1 MQLERM
7 DDFFNT
13 RAEIYDSHMLDDLQ
27 LEAFYVAIADCF
39 PKENREP
46 ALLDLGVGTGLE
58 LARLFEQ
65 FPGLKVTGID
75 LSQGMLDI
83 LKEKYRD
90 KKINAVCGS
99 YFDIDFGKE
108 SYDFALSTYSL
119 HHFSE
124 ERKKVLYRKVFDALR
139 RGGIYIEGDYTCKT
153 LAEQERYIREGEK
166 LENNIADGFYH
177 YDIPFTAEMQVKL
190 LKEAGFSDIEI
201 VREWENTTI
210 IRAGKK

>member
-1 MQLERM
+1 MQKRRIFMQLERM

-124 ERKKVLYRKVFDALR
+124 EGKEGVIQEGCSTRFEEAVLYSRAIIPVKRLR
-139 RGGIYIEGDYTCKT
+139 NRCGT
-153 LAEQERYIREGEK
+153 
-166 LENNIADGFYH
+166 
-177 YDIPFTAEMQVKL
+177 
-190 LKEAGFSDIEI
+190 
-201 VREWENTTI
+201 
-210 IRAGKK
+210 